1 MFDIMVRQQLIT
13 KILVQKRDCA
23 MFSKLHTKCY
33 DTDRDHCK
41 KYLKN
46 SKTFMKKND
55 LKRTCTIF
63 EGRSI
68 LGYF

>member
-1 MFDIMVRQQLIT
+1 
-13 KILVQKRDCA
+13 

-33 DTDRDHCK
+33 DTDWDDCK

-63 EGRSI
+63 KGRSI